1 MVRTHRR
8 ALVVA
13 SATTSALALT
23 LPMSTATASTP
34 APQDPP
40 GIEVRDGLTQPIH
53 DFAAAVTQRV
63 WVETDLDTD
72 FDGVP
77 DRVLVDLSRPA
88 ATEDGLKVPV
98 VLEASPYRSGTW
110 GAAPNNTDLDPV
122 RLPQSRFAP
131 AGGAARTQPVP
142 VVSAGAAAVDLPGS
156 LDNYY
161 VPRGYGVVLAQS
173 IGTGQSTGCPTTGDD
188 AETRSAKA
196 VVDWLDGRAR
206 AFDAVDG
213 GNEVQADWTSGAVGM
228 TGASYNGTLPNQVAA
243 SYGDEVPN
251 LKTIVPVVAISDWY
265 GYYRENG
272 LVVAPG
278 GYQGEDADVLA
289 NFVAGEARAKGW
301 CADEIAEITVDQDRV
316 TGDYNE
322 FWDARNY
329 LDDADDVTASVFVVD
344 GRNDWNVKPL
354 QWSRWWDALAEA
366 GVERKIWLHNG
377 GHGTPGNAASYTLE
391 NGQRWTY
398 QQTVHRWFD
407 HELWG
412 VDNGIMDEPRAI
424 VQREAAGIGNV
435 TYADWPIPG
444 SADATLTLSAS
455 SATAPGGLGLARSA
469 RSVEQSFVDDGRNR
483 NGTSLIAGP
492 DVADANRLVYTTDAL
507 AAPVHL
513 SGTPSVDLFGSV
525 DNDDAAN
532 LTAYLV
538 DYSPTGAATMVTR
551 GWMDV
556 QNRQSRAWTSAVT
569 PGRDY
574 RFQWDLHPDD
584 YVFAA
589 GHRVGLV
596 VFSTDRD
603 FTLRPDPGT
612 QLSLQPGRSTITL
625 PVLGGRD
632 AFTG

>member
-1 MVRTHRR
+1 MARTHRR
-8 ALVVA
+8 ALTVA
-13 SATTSALALT
+13 IATTSALALT
-23 LPMSTATASTP
+23 LPMGAASATTP

-53 DFAAAVTQRV
+53 DFAAAITERV

-72 FDGVP
+72 SDGVL

-88 ATEDGLKVPV
+88 PTADGLEVPV

-110 GAAPNNTDLDPV
+110 GDAPYHTDLDPT
-122 RLPQSRFAP
+122 RLPQSRFATP
-131 AGGAARTQPVP
+131 AAALRSQSFSVLSAQPK
-142 VVSAGAAAVDLPGS
+142 AVDLPGS

-206 AFDAVDG
+206 AFDAVEG
-213 GNEVQADWTSGAVGM
+213 GAEVEAGWTNGAVGM
-228 TGASYNGTLPNQVAA
+228 TGASYNGTIPNQLAT
-243 SYGDEVPN
+243 YGDEVPN

-278 GYQGEDADVLA
+278 GYQGEDAEVLA
-289 NFVAGEARAKGW
+289 DFVAGEARATGE
-301 CADEIAEITVDQDRV
+301 CADEIARIEVEQDRV
-316 TGDYNE
+316 TGDYND
-322 FWDARNY
+322 FWDDRNH
-329 LDDADDVTASVFVVD
+329 LDGADDVTASVFVVD

-377 GHGTPGNAASYTLE
+377 GHGTPGNAAAYTLAD
-391 NGQRWTY
+391 GQRWTY

-412 VDNGIMDEPRAI
+412 VDNGIMTEPRAI
-424 VQREAAGIGNV
+424 VQREAAGVGNV
-435 TYADWPIPG
+435 TYADWPVPG
-444 SADATLTLSAS
+444 SADVRLSLNAT
-455 SATAPGGLGLARSA
+455 SATAPGGLGSTRA
-469 RSVEQSFVDDGRNR
+469 RSVEQSFTDDGRNR

-492 DVADANRLVYTTDAL
+492 DTADDNRLGYTTDPL
-507 AAPVHL
+507 SAPVHL

-556 QNRQSRAWTSAVT
+556 QNRQSRGWTSAVT

-574 RFQWDLHPDD
+574 RLRWDLHPDD
-584 YVFAA
+584 YVFAP

-612 QLSLQPGRSTITL
+612 RLSLQPGSSTLTL
-625 PVLGGRD
+625 PVVGGTL
-632 AFTG
+632 AP

>member
-8 ALVVA
+8 AFVVA
-13 SATTSALALT
+13 VATTSALALT
-23 LPMSTATASTP
+23 LPVAVATAATP
-34 APQDPP
+34 VPQDPP
-40 GIEVRDGLTQPIH
+40 GIEVRDGLTQPIY
-53 DFAAAVTQRV
+53 DFATAISERV

-72 FDGVP
+72 FDGEL

-88 ATEDGLKVPV
+88 ATEDGLNVPV

-110 GAAPNNTDLDPV
+110 GAAPYYTDLDPS
-122 RLPQSRFAP
+122 RLPQSSFAAP
-131 AGGAARTQPVP
+131 GAALRSQSFSVL
-142 VVSAGAAAVDLPGS
+142 SAEARAADLPGS

-206 AFDAVDG
+206 AFDAVSG
-213 GNEVQADWTSGAVGM
+213 GNEVEADWTTGAVGM
-228 TGASYNGTLPNQVAA
+228 TGASYNGTLPNQLA
-243 SYGDEVPN
+243 SSYADEVPN

-289 NFVAGEARAKGW
+289 NFVAGEARALGG
-301 CADEIAEITVDQDRV
+301 CSDEIAGITDDQDRV

-354 QWSRWWDALAEA
+354 QWSRWWEALTEA
-366 GVERKIWLHNG
+366 GVERKIWLSNG
-377 GHGTPGNAASYTLE
+377 GHGSPGNTATYTLPS
-391 NGQRWTY
+391 GQSWTY

-424 VQREAAGIGNV
+424 VQREAAGVGNV
-435 TYADWPIPG
+435 TYPDWPIPG
-444 SADATLTLSAS
+444 SADARLALGAT
-455 SATAPGGLGLARSA
+455 SATAPGTLGTTRT

-492 DVADANRLVYTTDAL
+492 AVADHNRLVYTTAAL
-507 AAPVHL
+507 TTPVHL
-513 SGTPSVDLFGSV
+513 SGTPSVDLFASV
-525 DNDDAAN
+525 DDDDAAN
-532 LTAYLV
+532 LTVYLV

-556 QNRQSRAWTSAVT
+556 QNRQSRERTSAVT

-574 RFQWDLHPDD
+574 RFRWDLHPDD

-589 GHRVGLV
+589 GHRVGVV

-612 QLSLQPGRSTITL
+612 QLSVQPGNSSITL
-625 PVLGGRD
+625 PVVGGQA
-632 AFTG
+632 AFGR

>member
-1 MVRTHRR
+1 MARMHRR
-8 ALVVA
+8 ALTIAIVT
-13 SATTSALALT
+13 SSALALT
-23 LPMSTATASTP
+23 LPMGGASATTP

-53 DFAAAVTQRV
+53 DFASAISERV
-63 WVETDLDTD
+63 YVETDLDTD
-72 FDGVP
+72 SDGQL
-77 DRVLVDLSRPA
+77 DRVVVDLSRPA
-88 ATEDGLKVPV
+88 ATEDGLQVPV
-98 VLEASPYRSGTW
+98 VMEASPYRSGTW
-110 GAAPNNTDLDPV
+110 NDVPYHTDLDPV
-122 RLPQSRFAP
+122 RLPQSSSTASGSALGSQSFSVLSAQAR
-131 AGGAARTQPVP
+131 AA
-142 VVSAGAAAVDLPGS
+142 DLPGS

-161 VPRGYGVVLAQS
+161 VPRGYAVVLAQS
-173 IGTGQSTGCPTTGDD
+173 VGTGQSTGCPTTGDD

-196 VVDWLDGRAR
+196 VVDWLGGRAR
-206 AFDAVDG
+206 AFEAVSG
-213 GNEVQADWTSGAVGM
+213 GDEVEADWTTGAVGM
-228 TGASYNGTLPNQVAA
+228 TGASYNGTIANQLAT
-243 SYGDEVPN
+243 YGDEVPN

-278 GYQGEDADVLA
+278 GYQGEDADILA
-289 NFVAGEARAKGW
+289 RFVAGEARSTGD
-301 CADEIAEITVDQDRV
+301 CFDEIADMETAQDRV

-322 FWDARNY
+322 FWDARNH
-329 LDDADDVTASVFVVD
+329 LAGAADVTASVFVVD

-366 GVERKIWLHNG
+366 GVQRKIWLHNG
-377 GHGTPGNAASYTLE
+377 GHGTPGNAAAYTLAS
-391 NGQRWTY
+391 GQRWTY

-407 HELWG
+407 HELWA
-412 VDNGIMDEPRAI
+412 VDNGIVDEPRAI
-424 VQREAAGIGNV
+424 VQREAAGVGNV

-444 SADATLTLSAS
+444 SAEVKLALSAAS
-455 SATAPGGLGLARSA
+455 PSAPGGLGTPRARP
-469 RSVEQSFVDDGRNR
+469 VEQSFIDNGRVR

-492 DVADANRLVYTTDAL
+492 DVADPNRLIYRTPALTT
-507 AAPVHL
+507 PVHL
-513 SGTPSVDLFGSV
+513 SGTPKVDLFASV

-538 DYSPTGAATMVTR
+538 DYSPTGAATLVTR

-556 QNRQSRAWTSAVT
+556 QNRQSRALTSAVT

-574 RFQWDLHPDD
+574 RFSWDLHPDD

-603 FTLRPDPGT
+603 FTLRPAPGT
-612 QLSLQPGRSTITL
+612 QLSLQPGRSSITL
-625 PVLGGRD
+625 PVVGGAVPLGR
-632 AFTG
+632 